1 MTRVLVVDDDF
12 KVASIHRGFVERL
25 PGFDVVGEAHSGRHA
40 LTLAAEL
47 QPDLMLL
54 DIYLPDMSGL
64 EVLQHVQGHHI
75 DVIAITAARDVDTL
89 RTALRL
95 GVVHYLVKPF
105 TFQTFRAK
113 LASYAAWAEALD
125 RTAIVG
131 QTDVDRL
138 VGVLRTPATDRQL
151 PKGLSA
157 STLRAV
163 RDVIES
169 TAEPLTSVEVAER
182 CGVSRVTA
190 RRYLEHLVR
199 LDLIEMRPV
208 YGRSGRPAHEYA
220 RQRA

>member
-1 MTRVLVVDDDF
+1 MTGVLVVDDDF
-12 KVASIHRGFVERL
+12 KVASIHRSFVDRLAGFE
-25 PGFDVVGEAHSGRHA
+25 VVGEAHSGRLA
-40 LTLAAEL
+40 LSLAAEL
-47 QPDLMLL
+47 RPDLILL

-64 EVLQHVQGHHI
+64 DVLQQLQGRNI
-75 DVIAITAARDVDTL
+75 DVITITAARDVDTL

-105 TFQTFRAK
+105 TFQTFREK
-113 LASYAAWAEALD
+113 LTSYATWAEALD

-138 VGVLRTPATDRQL
+138 VGVLRAPPTEREL

-163 RDVIES
+163 RRVVEAADN
-169 TAEPLTSVEVAER
+169 PLTSVEVAER

-199 LDLIEMRPV
+199 LDLVNVRPV
-208 YGRSGRPAHEYA
+208 YGKSGRPVHEYTT
-220 RQRA
+220 RRD